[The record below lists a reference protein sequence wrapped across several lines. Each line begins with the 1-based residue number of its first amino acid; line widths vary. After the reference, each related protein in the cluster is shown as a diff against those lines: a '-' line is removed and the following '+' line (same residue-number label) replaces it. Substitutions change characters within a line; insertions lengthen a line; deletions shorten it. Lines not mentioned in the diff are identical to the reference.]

1 MLYEVGELIL
11 KAREEMPTFFRMVS
25 AYYAFRRM
33 KVILFDI
40 DLRNASKS
48 KYKYLGK

>member
-1 MLYEVGELIL
+1 
-11 KAREEMPTFFRMVS
+11 MVS

-33 KVILFDI
+33 KVILFYI